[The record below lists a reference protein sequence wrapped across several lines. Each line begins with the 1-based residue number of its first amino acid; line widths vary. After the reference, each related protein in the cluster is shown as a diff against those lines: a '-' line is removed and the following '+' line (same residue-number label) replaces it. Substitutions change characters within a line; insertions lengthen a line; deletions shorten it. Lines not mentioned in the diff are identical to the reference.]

1 MLDHFTVVT
10 LLVSVHAAFFRRW
23 GDDLTQF
30 NGFVVAVDD
39 NPANLDTLLDALS
52 SEQLDL
58 AVATDGNM
66 AIRLIEREQPDLVL
80 LDVMLPDIDG
90 FGVCRRLK
98 ANPQTADTQIVF
110 MTALNNREHRLQG
123 LKAGAVDYISK
134 PFDAEELLA
143 RIRPHIAVRRM
154 TRALQEKNASLESE
168 VRQRVA
174 VEAAREALLVELM
187 TRTEELREA
196 KEGLERELVEKG
208 RANAERTALHEQ
220 IIAVQRSRLLELST
234 PLIPITDRILV
245 MPLIGTMDSDRA
257 QQAIHAMLHGA
268 SSRGAEF
275 VILDITGLKRV
286 DESVAAMLLTAASG
300 LRLLGTRTVITGI
313 GSEVARTL
321 VRLDAP
327 LQGVVTKGTLQD
339 GIAVAMH
346 ASRHRG

>member
-1 MLDHFTVVT
+1 M
-10 LLVSVHAAFFRRW
+10 
-23 GDDLTQF
+23 TQF

-52 SEQLDL
+52 SEHLDL

-66 AIRLIEREQPDLVL
+66 AISLIEREQPDLVL

-90 FGVCRRLK
+90 FGVCKRLK

-134 PFDAEELLA
+134 PFDTEELLA

-187 TRTEELREA
+187 TRTDELREA

-208 RANAERTALHEQ
+208 RANAEKTALHEQ
-220 IIAVQRSRLLELST
+220 VIAVQRSRLLELST

-286 DESVAAMLLTAASG
+286 DESVATMLLAAASG

-321 VRLDAP
+321 VHLDAP